1 MRVDLKTLQRTL
13 RRKSIQIMAQ
23 QNNNSRIELIF
34 SLYLVQ
40 IYEFISRRNR
50 IIN

>member
-23 QNNNSRIELIF
+23 QNNSRIELIF
-34 SLYLVQ
+34 SLSVLYKSMSLFLGE
-40 IYEFISRRNR
+40 IE
-50 IIN
+50 

>member
-34 SLYLVQ
+34 SLSVLYKSMSLFLGE
-40 IYEFISRRNR
+40 IE
-50 IIN
+50 